1 MNLDLLFSSQ
11 RWNILE
17 IIAKKPSSPLE
28 ISEKLN
34 TSVAYV
40 SQQLK
45 LLEVA
50 GIVIKEKTGFFE
62 KGKPRNLYKISEDL
76 IYISFLSEGESAKK
90 SIHVDEF
97 KKIIIRIWLI
107 EDLQISR
114 SIEKIFWMLEP
125 SFKDL
130 SGIYLDTSKGKNTLL
145 ILSDSK
151 KVKQSAESLLK
162 KIETPIE
169 IKVDSKENF
178 DFEKLSNY
186 YFIYGTHLREQ
197 IIEKGGEEEK

>member
-1 MNLDLLFSSQ
+1 MDLDSLFSSQ

-28 ISEKLN
+28 ISEELN

-45 LLEVA
+45 LLEFA

-90 SIHVDEF
+90 SIHADEF
-97 KKIIIRIWLI
+97 RKIIIRIWLI

-114 SIEKIFWMLEP
+114 SIEKIFWTLEAGL
-125 SFKDL
+125 KDID
-130 SGIYLDTSKGKNTLL
+130 GIYLDVSEGKSTLL

-151 KVKQSAESLLK
+151 KVKQSAESLSK
-162 KIETPIE
+162 KIEIPVKV
-169 IKVDSKENF
+169 KVDSKENF
-178 DFEKLSNY
+178 GFEKLSDF
-186 YFIYGTHLREQ
+186 YFIYGTPLREQ
-197 IIEKGGEEEK
+197 IGEKGGKEEK

>member
-1 MNLDLLFSSQ
+1 MDLDSLFSSQ

-28 ISEKLN
+28 ISEELN

-50 GIVIKEKTGFFE
+50 GIVVKTKTGFVE
-62 KGKPRNLYKISEDL
+62 KGKPRNLYRISEDL

-90 SIHVDEF
+90 SIHADEF

-107 EDLQISR
+107 EDLQVSR
-114 SIEKIFWMLEP
+114 SIEKIFWMLE
-125 SFKDL
+125 SNLKDL
-130 SGIYLDTSKGKNTLL
+130 DGIYLDNSKGKHTLL

-162 KIETPIE
+162 KIETSVK

-178 DFEKLSNY
+178 DLEKLSGF
-186 YFIYGTHLREQ
+186 YFIYDAHSREKR
-197 IIEKGGEEEK
+197 IEKGGNEEK

>member
-1 MNLDLLFSSQ
+1 MNWDSLFSSQ

-28 ISEKLN
+28 ISEELN

-90 SIHVDEF
+90 SIHADEF

-114 SIEKIFWMLEP
+114 SIEKIFWMLE
-125 SFKDL
+125 SDLKDL
-130 SGIYLDTSKGKNTLL
+130 DGIYLDASKGKSTLL

-162 KIETPIE
+162 KIETPIKV
-169 IKVDSKENF
+169 KVDSKENF
-178 DFEKLSNY
+178 DFEKLSDY

-197 IIEKGGEEEK
+197 IIEKGGEKEK

>member
-1 MNLDLLFSSQ
+1 MDLDSLFSSQ
-11 RWNILE
+11 RWKILE

-90 SIHVDEF
+90 SIHADEF
-97 KKIIIRIWLI
+97 RKIIIRIWLI

-114 SIEKIFWMLEP
+114 SIEKIFWTLEA
-125 SFKDL
+125 SLKDID
-130 SGIYLDTSKGKNTLL
+130 GICLDTSKGKSTLL

-151 KVKQSAESLLK
+151 KVKQSAESLSK
-162 KIETPIE
+162 KIEIPVKV
-169 IKVDSKENF
+169 KVDSKENF
-178 DFEKLSNY
+178 GFEKLSDF

-197 IIEKGGEEEK
+197 IGEKGGEEEK